1 MKTSTTSR
9 SDKERLYDLWE
20 AVHRL
25 HPIFDF
31 DSTQTADELMADL
44 QEILKT
50 YK

>member
-1 MKTSTTSR
+1 MTDAEKA
-9 SDKERLYDLWE
+9 RLYDLWE

-31 DSTQTADELMADL
+31 DSTQSAEELIHDL